1 LNQYIR
7 AETFQTINDA
17 IKRSIKSSKKVK
29 SPRKDTEKLI
39 AEEKP
44 ASGKDEN
51 KNDMRKAFL
60 ELWEMLCKIGKYSKV
75 VTRPLLKTL

>member
-51 KNDMRKAFL
+51 TRKAFL
-60 ELWEMLCKIGKYSKV
+60 ELWEMLCKIGKYSEV
-75 VTRPLLKTL
+75 VTRPLLTTL